1 MTEQFTAADFE
12 RELADVAADYHPT
25 ARHIEVVLAALR
37 IAQRVMADGV
47 IEEIAKIISPSSFFM
62 TPQHYGLETQDEF
75 KRTWAWGEQQVARER
90 ATAVRTALTRE
101 ET

>member
-37 IAQRVMADGV
+37 IAQRVMTEGV
-47 IEEIAKIISPSSFFM
+47 MEKVAAEQFDVPPEHDTEPVSFHAGWELCARSIAAAI
-62 TPQHYGLETQDEF
+62 
-75 KRTWAWGEQQVARER
+75 R
-90 ATAVRTALTRE
+90 AALTRE

>member
-37 IAQRVMADGV
+37 IAQRVMT
-47 IEEIAKIISPSSFFM
+47 EENGALIKA
-62 TPQHYGLETQDEF
+62 
-75 KRTWAWGEQQVARER
+75 VAEEMAAEHCHDSEPENFTSAARGIVR
-90 ATAVRTALTRE
+90 AIRDALTRE
-101 ET
+101 EKA